1 MVTYKPIDIITLA
14 FGISPLITAYRFFFK
29 TADSAAHAAA
39 VLLVGTF
46 VQSPIPK
53 IFAEGNRRTFKGY

>member
-1 MVTYKPIDIITLA
+1 MVRYSPKDIITLA
-14 FGISPLITAYRFFFK
+14 FGVSPLITAYRFFFK
-29 TADSAAHAAA
+29 TVDSAAHAAA

-53 IFAEGNRRTFKGY
+53 IFAEGNRKASRSY